1 MSLIKLDTVWLR
13 KKFKKKSLE
22 KKILKLKW
30 SLSLNGLK
38 DLIAKAI
45 LRKEVGSITPLHLKL
60 YSKVQQNSIL
70 PVHEQTHRKV
80 EQKKEPRNK

>member
-1 MSLIKLDTVWLR
+1 MVQKTS
-13 KKFKKKSLE
+13 
-22 KKILKLKW
+22 
-30 SLSLNGLK
+30 
-38 DLIAKAI
+38 IAKAI

-80 EQKKEPRNK
+80 EQKKEPRNKSKNIWPTNFQGGHQKDIME